1 MIVECP
7 NCYKKFNIDSSLI
20 PIKGRLVQCS
30 GCNHKWHYV
39 PKSEEKT
46 IKKENKNDSSF
57 LFEDDLEDNKNVNK
71 TEDIATKKNNKQV
84 QKKNITKSKVS
95 INYFKMI
102 IVVIISVIAIVLVVD
117 TFKYQLSVFIPGLEI
132 IMENLYESLIDIKL
146 FMIDLGKND

>member
-1 MIVECP
+1 MLQ
-7 NCYKKFNIDSSLI
+7 KKII
-20 PIKGRLVQCS
+20 
-30 GCNHKWHYV
+30 
-39 PKSEEKT
+39 
-46 IKKENKNDSSF
+46 NKF
-57 LFEDDLEDNKNVNK
+57 K
-71 TEDIATKKNNKQV
+71 
-84 QKKNITKSKVS
+84 KKNITKSKVS